1 MVDYDLAIGES
12 HKKKYT
18 GKYGYITI
26 DLILT
31 VLCVENFEGS
41 ECTECIPGF
50 TGTDCQTNIDDCE
63 DVDCS
68 GNGQCLDGVN
78 SFKCVCDPG
87 YTGLLCD
94 NTEGTAIASEYTALN
109 IDKNFFNIPFKILMV
124 TTLVSITKFSEFIK
138 FINLH

>member
-12 HKKKYT
+12 HRKKYT

-78 SFKCVCDPG
+78 SFMCVCDPG

-94 NTEGTAIASEYTALN
+94 NTEGTAIVNTLHS
-109 IDKNFFNIPFKILMV
+109 
-124 TTLVSITKFSEFIK
+124 TLVKKFFSTFCLK
-138 FINLH
+138 Y